1 MRLPTLIDTIDG
13 VPVTPFEDFAVK
25 VLIDEPYFHC
35 RPYFSIRMVVYSAV
49 VKTIRECREN
59 NDSKYDFIKRI
70 YGNIIFKYYMKLKK
84 KWFYTKLPQI
94 PFSNEILI
102 KEGVKLYAKSCM

>member
-1 MRLPTLIDTIDG
+1 MRLPTLIETLDG
-13 VPVTPFEDFAVK
+13 VPVTPFEDFAVR
-25 VLIDEPYFHC
+25 VLLKNDTGYYYATH
-35 RPYFSIRMVVYSAV
+35 RSIFIYTAV
-49 VKTIRECREN
+49 IKTIRECREN

-94 PFSNEILI
+94 PFSNEILF
-102 KEGVKLYAKSCM
+102 KESVKLYAKSCM